1 MAFYFFRR
9 AVGGG
14 KVVAV
19 VEARSLLPVSLSDHL
34 VFSTSCKIPPTC
46 RTMKPSGAVLDPP
59 LPPEIP
65 GMEDLNLSF
74 PKLSAGG
81 AAHPGNRKGRN
92 GRDLLETA
100 GSAGAAAMALALLG
114 ICCLRRARKIREAEA
129 GELRNAA

>member
-46 RTMKPSGAVLDPP
+46 RTREHAG
-59 LPPEIP
+59 
-65 GMEDLNLSF
+65 
-74 PKLSAGG
+74 PKL
-81 AAHPGNRKGRN
+81 
-92 GRDLLETA
+92 
-100 GSAGAAAMALALLG
+100 
-114 ICCLRRARKIREAEA
+114 
-129 GELRNAA
+129 